1 MLFVDVKVKRVV
13 GVGGV
18 VRVAAQGLFPRDDLA
33 HILNDG
39 LALRKV
45 SQCKDPL
52 TMHA

>member
-1 MLFVDVKVKRVV
+1 MEVKRVV
-13 GVGGV
+13 GVCGV
-18 VRVAAQGLFPRDDLA
+18 MRMAAQRFFPSDDLA

-45 SQCKDPL
+45 SQRKDPP